1 MILVTREYYCFRT
14 SVKQNFKKLT
24 LVSIGDILSGNVVA
38 RTRNVPTIETPS
50 QSSCTPICYLNWS
63 EVRFDMPKVR
73 KSAAAPVGVISK
85 VLRILEA
92 IQGAPS
98 GLGLKAISDL
108 TGINK
113 STAHRFLKHLEREN
127 YLISTED

>member
-1 MILVTREYYCFRT
+1 MT
-14 SVKQNFKKLT
+14 
-24 LVSIGDILSGNVVA
+24 
-38 RTRNVPTIETPS
+38 
-50 QSSCTPICYLNWS
+50 
-63 EVRFDMPKVR
+63 KVR

-108 TGINK
+108 TGIHK

-127 YLISTED
+127 YLISIEDGAYLIGPRFWQMTAHVNHRATLQAVARPILMGLMEGNEGDSQSGGIGSGDRALCRRD